1 MKSDSAFV
9 GIDVGKTNLR
19 VGLTTSQPELKFFNK
34 RPYERG
40 SPRDIDQQLV
50 DAVHEALDMA
60 GVPASSLAGIG
71 VGVPAIVNRQ
81 DGTILWGPDYDFLK
95 DHSIT
100 KPLSDHYG
108 VPTAAD
114 VDTIVASYGEQW
126 AGVGRTCNRFA
137 LITWGTSLGAGLV
150 LDGSVYEGRDNLFAE
165 FGHCIVSDD
174 DWPCICGGKGCVATL
189 ASASGI
195 VEHGRRALLDG
206 KRTTLTSLA
215 ENRPENVTCAMVFD
229 AASRGDAVA
238 QQILARV
245 AILLGR
251 LCANLVYTIQPE
263 KIVIVGGL
271 AERAHS
277 ILEQMNSAMRQHCWL
292 LVKGFTCCE
301 ILASILGDTAG
312 VLGAIRMV
320 RQRVMH
326 GTA

>member
-1 MKSDSAFV
+1 MKSDNVFV
-9 GIDVGKTNLR
+9 GIDVGKTNMR
-19 VGLTTSQPELKFFNK
+19 VGLTTGEPELKFFHK
-34 RPYERG
+34 RSYERG
-40 SPRDIDQQLV
+40 SPRDIDQQLIH
-50 DAVHEALDMA
+50 AVHEALDAA

-95 DHSIT
+95 NHSIT
-100 KPLSDHYG
+100 RSLSDHYG
-108 VPTAAD
+108 VATAAD

-126 AGVGRTCNRFA
+126 VGIGRTCNRFG

-195 VEHGRRALLDG
+195 VEHGRRALRDG
-206 KRTTLTSLA
+206 KKTALTSLA
-215 ENRPENVTCAMVFD
+215 QNRPENVTSSMVFD
-229 AASRGDAVA
+229 AASRGDAIA
-238 QQILARV
+238 QQILERV
-245 AILLGR
+245 AVLLGR
-251 LCANLVYTIQPE
+251 LCANLVYTLQPE

-277 ILEQMNSAMRQHCWL
+277 ILEKINSTMRQDCWL

-301 ILASILGDTAG
+301 VLASILGDTAG

-320 RQRVMH
+320 RQRAVRD
-326 GTA
+326 TA